1 MSTADKIETFFS
13 SLEAALKE
21 GSLVSVT
28 LSQPK
33 DKNSQ
38 VRNIFFRPVLL
49 QDGPMIQMVIK
60 YPHREETKNLTE
72 TDFLAFMHLSLNHH
86 FGYAHV
92 IFSTQE
98 GHLLISKRGFASL
111 KWKKTVLTAVQLP
124 IHDKEKQY
132 LVAPDAPYLKPLGI
146 SSASGNII
154 KEHYK
159 KYKQISRYIELFAP
173 LTDSL
178 IKTEPTSIVD
188 MGCGKGYLTFAMY
201 DWMRSR
207 GFTELKT
214 TGIDLK
220 EDVIES
226 NNKIADDLAY
236 SGLSF
241 VVGSIDE
248 TPALAPDILVAL
260 HACDTATD
268 DALYYGI
275 DQSARIIVVAPCCHK
290 QVRKSIGSNDLTE
303 SLFRYGIIKERF
315 ATDLTD
321 LIRANILRAYGYQVK
336 IMEFVGFEHT
346 PKNIMISAVYTGHKN
361 TEALKEIAVWMA
373 LFGIKEHYLLNKLGL
388 ETEIKNNISK
398 IEK

>member
-1 MSTADKIETFFS
+1 MQ
-13 SLEAALKE
+13 E
-21 GSLVSVT
+21 GSFISVT
-28 LSQPK
+28 ISQPK

-38 VRNIFFRPVLL
+38 VRNIYFRPVLL
-49 QDGPMIQMVIK
+49 NEDHMIQMVIK
-60 YPHREETKNLTE
+60 YPNREETKNLSE
-72 TDFLAFMHLSLNHH
+72 PDFLAFLQLSLQHH
-86 FGYAHV
+86 FGYAH
-92 IFSTQE
+92 ILFSTQE

-111 KWKKTVLTAVQLP
+111 KWKKTVLTPVQLP
-124 IHDKEKQY
+124 VHDKEKQY

-173 LTDSL
+173 LTDGL
-178 IKTEPTSIVD
+178 NKADPASIVD
-188 MGCGKGYLTFAMY
+188 MGCGKGYLTFAMH
-201 DWMRSR
+201 DWMKSR
-207 GFTELKT
+207 GFTDLKT

-220 EDVIES
+220 ADVIQS
-226 NNKIADDLAY
+226 NNRIADDLAY
-236 SGLSF
+236 AGLNF
-241 VVGSIDE
+241 VIGSIEE
-248 TPALAPDILVAL
+248 TPSLAPDILVAL

-268 DALYYGI
+268 DALFYGI
-275 DQSARIIVVAPCCHK
+275 DQAARIIVVAPCCHK
-290 QVRKSIGSNDLTE
+290 QVRKSIGENDLTT

-321 LIRANILRAYGYQVK
+321 LIRANILRANGYQVK

-361 TEALKEIAVWMA
+361 PDALKEIASWMA
-373 LFGIKEHYLLNKLGL
+373 LFGIKEHYLLDKLKL
-388 ETEIKNNISK
+388 KPEVKHTDPD